1 MNKSYIYIKC
11 LVLFLITSTFSYAQS
26 IDTVIVND
34 TITPIDTLQNKK
46 KFFERIVNY
55 FEEAKK
61 DKSQN
66 KFDISFIGGPSYSVD
81 TQLGLGMVA
90 SGIYRMDKDNL
101 ALPPSDLAIY
111 TNLTT
116 SGFFSIGIEN
126 TTIFP
131 DDKYRL
137 YYDMSFKYMPTKYY
151 GIGYDAGNA
160 GEFSKYDEYQ
170 LGLKLDVL
178 RKVLPNTYVGAT
190 FSALNIQSKNFKD
203 GDIRPESDAQN
214 TMIGG
219 GLIATYDSRDFN
231 PNPSK
236 GLYIKFEQ
244 IYYPKALGSNKS
256 FGKISFTT
264 RTYQQVWK
272 NAILAFDLNAE
283 VTNGD
288 VPWTMLSQIGGS
300 RQMRGYLK
308 GQYRDRNQVNTQV
321 ELRQKI
327 YNRHGVA
334 VWGGAG
340 NVFENKDKFQLSHTL
355 PTYGIGYRWEFKN
368 RVNIRL
374 DYGFGK
380 GQSGFYFNVNE
391 SF

>member
-1 MNKSYIYIKC
+1 MNKSYIYIQC
-11 LVLFLITSTFSYAQS
+11 LVLFLITSTFSYSQDISTTSVTNTEA
-26 IDTVIVND
+26 TV
-34 TITPIDTLQNKK
+34 DTLQNKK

-61 DKSQN
+61 DKSQS

-90 SGIYRMDKDNL
+90 SGIYRMDKENL

-151 GIGYDAGNA
+151 GIGYDAGDA
-160 GEFSKYDEYQ
+160 GEYSKYDEYQ
-170 LGLKLDVL
+170 LGLKLDAT
-178 RKVLPNTYVGAT
+178 RRVLPNTYIGAT

-203 GDIRPESDAQN
+203 GTIRPENEEQN

-219 GLIATYDSRDFN
+219 GLVATYDTRDFN

-244 IYYPKALGSNKS
+244 IYYPKALGSNRS
-256 FGKISFTT
+256 FGKINFTT
-264 RTYQQVWK
+264 RAYQQVWK
-272 NAILAFDLNAE
+272 NGILAFDANAE
-283 VTNGD
+283 ITQGD

-308 GQYRDRNQVNTQV
+308 GQYRDRNQINTQV

-327 YNRHGVA
+327 YNRHGIA

-340 NVFENKDKFQLSHTL
+340 NVFENKEKLQLSHTL

-380 GQSGFYFNVNE
+380 GQNGFYFNVNE